1 MLNSFK
7 SIYAALAVRA
17 PHNGSMFQDRAHKG
31 SVCFPFAVDWAVVYV
46 TPKKAE
52 CGVCFFVTVGICEC
66 HLTSSGMVRPSMG
79 CCLRVPGWYYSN
91 CRRS

>member
-1 MLNSFK
+1 MSPGGTGPTQWIHTPGQSAQGQCMLSFTV
-7 SIYAALAVRA
+7 A
-17 PHNGSMFQDRAHKG
+17 
-31 SVCFPFAVDWAVVYV
+31 WAVAYV

-52 CGVCFFVTVGICEC
+52 CGVCFFVTFGICEC

-79 CCLRVPGWYYSN
+79 CCLRIPGWQFSN